1 MTGSHGE
8 HASHSGRGAN
18 QENQSKTKKTMQHI
32 NIKKFALAWGVA
44 GVVFYLGCI
53 ILMSTVGREG
63 TILFFNSLLH
73 GFDTSAI
80 IRMDVPW
87 TESLIGLVE
96 MFILG
101 WLFGA
106 LIASFYNI
114 SFNKKD

>member
-1 MTGSHGE
+1 MEDMEDILGTTIE
-8 HASHSGRGAN
+8 KKNN
-18 QENQSKTKKTMQHI
+18 QKTKRIMQHI
-32 NIKKFALAWGVA
+32 NIKKFALSWGVA

-73 GFDTSAI
+73 GLDTTSL

-87 TESLIGLVE
+87 TEALIGLVE

-106 LIASFYNI
+106 LIASVYNA
-114 SFNKKD
+114 SFNKGYRNK

>member
-1 MTGSHGE
+1 MGDMEGTVVMKIN
-8 HASHSGRGAN
+8 N
-18 QENQSKTKKTMQHI
+18 QKKKTIMQHI

-44 GVVFYLGCI
+44 GAIFYLGCI
-53 ILMSTVGREG
+53 ILMATVGREG

-73 GFDTSAI
+73 GLDTSAV

-87 TESLIGLVE
+87 TEALIGLIE

-106 LIASFYNI
+106 LIATVYNI
-114 SFNKKD
+114 SFNKKYR

>member
-1 MTGSHGE
+1 VGTE
-8 HASHSGRGAN
+8 AIQDIAIIKKIN
-18 QENQSKTKKTMQHI
+18 LKTKTIMQHI

-44 GVVFYLGCI
+44 GVVLYLGCI
-53 ILMSTVGREG
+53 ILMATVGHEG

-73 GFDTSAI
+73 GLDTSTI

-87 TESLIGLVE
+87 TEALIGLVE

-106 LIASFYNI
+106 LIAAVYNI
-114 SFNKKD
+114 SFNKKHQ

>member
-1 MTGSHGE
+1 
-8 HASHSGRGAN
+8 
-18 QENQSKTKKTMQHI
+18 MQHI

-53 ILMSTVGREG
+53 ILMASVGREG

-73 GFDTSAI
+73 GLDTTTL

-87 TESLIGLVE
+87 TEALIGLVE

-101 WLFGA
+101 WLFGV
-106 LIASFYNI
+106 LIASVYNV
-114 SFNKKD
+114 SFNKGYRKKEI

>member
-1 MTGSHGE
+1 VGTE
-8 HASHSGRGAN
+8 AIQDIAIIKKIN
-18 QENQSKTKKTMQHI
+18 LKTKTIMQHI
-32 NIKKFALAWGVA
+32 DIKKFALAWGIV

-53 ILMSTVGREG
+53 ILMATVGREG

-73 GFDTSAI
+73 GLDTSTI

-87 TESLIGLVE
+87 TEALIGLVE

-106 LIASFYNI
+106 LIAAVYNV
-114 SFNKKD
+114 SFNKKYQ